1 MIKIAS
7 RICLVVSL
15 LFVVVTP
22 AIAESAG
29 GNLGG
34 SGIENPI
41 GKTTVEGIITAIIKW
56 LAGLAGA
63 LAILA
68 LVWGGIMYIVSLGDD
83 SRVNKAKSIIMW
95 AIIGIAVVI
104 LSYVI
109 LSMVDKVLTN

>member
-7 RICLVVSL
+7 RICLAALL
-15 LFVVVTP
+15 LFVVVVP
-22 AIAESAG
+22 VVVDG
-29 GNLGG
+29 QNQGG

-41 GKTTVEGIITAIIKW
+41 GKTTVEGIIVAIVKW

-95 AIIGIAVVI
+95 AIVGIAVVI
-104 LSYVI
+104 LSYVMLNI
-109 LSMVDKVLTN
+109 VSKLLTT